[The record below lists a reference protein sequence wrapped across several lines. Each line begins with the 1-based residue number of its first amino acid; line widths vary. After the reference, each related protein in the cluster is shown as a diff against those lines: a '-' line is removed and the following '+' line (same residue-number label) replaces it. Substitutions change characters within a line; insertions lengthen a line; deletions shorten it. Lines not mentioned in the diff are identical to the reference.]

1 MPSALESATLFAL
14 QVGTA
19 AIVLVVIIAV
29 IVCLGA
35 LATFSVIWLRHSLE
49 ERMEAMKS
57 PAVRSDEYLERMTK

>member
-14 QVGTA
+14 QAGTA

-29 IVCLGA
+29 IVCMGA
-35 LATFSVIWLRHSLE
+35 IATYAVIWLKHSLE
-49 ERMEAMKS
+49 ERMEEMKA